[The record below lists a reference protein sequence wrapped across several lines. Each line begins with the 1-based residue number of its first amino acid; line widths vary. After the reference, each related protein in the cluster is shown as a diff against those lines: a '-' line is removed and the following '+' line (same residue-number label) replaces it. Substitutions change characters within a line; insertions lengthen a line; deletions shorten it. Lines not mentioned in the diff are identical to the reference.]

1 MKEFEAIYD
10 KDPYIRSFE
19 ATVLSCEKTKKG
31 YEVEL
36 SDTAFYPEGGGQP
49 YDQGTING
57 IFVEEVHKKGD
68 RILHLLKEPVETGIV
83 VNGQI
88 DWQRRFDFMQQHSG
102 EHIVSGII
110 HGMFGYENVG
120 FHMGKVIQIDFNG
133 PLSWQDVEVIERK
146 ANQAITDNIPIEY
159 LYPDAEELEQMPY
172 RSKKELTG
180 KVRVVRIQNIDLCAC
195 CGTHVAYTGEIGM
208 IKILS
213 CIKHKEGVR
222 LEMVAGEKAFLYMQE
237 IFNQNH
243 AISVAL
249 SAKMNET
256 SEAVKG
262 LQKAL
267 MEKERM
273 ISILNEKYMNYKL
286 DMFMESQ
293 RVIMSFEEEMDR
305 NAMRKF
311 ANALVHE
318 KYAHVGA
325 VFSSHEDEYQY
336 VLVSDSFDLRKI
348 VKPLNERLNGRGG
361 GNSEMIQG
369 SFHSTQE
376 EIEEAMHDVEK
387 MV

>member
-10 KDPYIRSFE
+10 KDPYVKTFE

-57 IFVEEVHKKGD
+57 LFVEEVHKRDG
-68 RILHLLKEPVETGIV
+68 RILHLLHEPVETGITV
-83 VNGQI
+83 TGQI
-88 DWQRRFDFMQQHSG
+88 DWERRFDFMQQHSG
-102 EHIVSGII
+102 EHMVSGII

-120 FHMGKVIQIDFNG
+120 FHMGKVIQIDFDG
-133 PLSWQDVEVIERK
+133 PLTWDDVEIIERK
-146 ANQAITDNIPIEY
+146 ANKAITDNIRVEY
-159 LYPDAEELEQMPY
+159 LYPDADALEQMPY
-172 RSKKELTG
+172 RSKKELSG
-180 KVRVVRIQNIDLCAC
+180 KVRVVRIQDIDLCAC

-222 LEMVAGEKAFLYMQE
+222 LEMIAGQKAFLYMQE
-237 IFNQNH
+237 IFTQNH

-256 SEAVKG
+256 FAAVNG

-267 MEKERM
+267 VEKDRM
-273 ISILNEKYMNYKL
+273 ISVLNEKYMNYKL

-293 RVIMSFEEEMDR
+293 KLLMSFEEEMDR

-311 ANALVHE
+311 ANAFVHD

-325 VFSSHEDEYQY
+325 VFSSHENEYQY
-336 VLVSDSFDLRKI
+336 VLVSDGFDLRKI
-348 VKPLNERLNGRGG
+348 VKVLNQALNGRGG

-369 SFHSTQE
+369 SFHCTQDA
-376 EIEEAMHDVEK
+376 IEKMMYEVEK
-387 MV
+387 MI